1 MKPCLCKIENAC
13 EKKVAN
19 ESNINQD
26 SRTRKHRVI
35 RKQRNLFA
43 LLDLLLTLI
52 KSCSALRVKQ
62 DFVTWAE
69 I

>member
-1 MKPCLCKIENAC
+1 MK
-13 EKKVAN
+13 KK
-19 ESNINQD
+19 SQMNINQD
-26 SRTRKHRVI
+26 SRTRKHRLI

-52 KSCSALRVKQ
+52 KSCSALRVMQ

>member
-1 MKPCLCKIENAC
+1 M
-13 EKKVAN
+13 
-19 ESNINQD
+19 NINQD
-26 SRTRKHRVI
+26 SRTRKHRLI